1 MNERQYNL
9 VKLFLD
15 KFHVPPKK
23 LATKWDIELTRVLMV
38 DSTPNFEAYYT
49 MPEEDLLTF
58 FGRTTK

>member
-1 MNERQYNL
+1 MNEFQYNL

-15 KFHVPPKK
+15 KFHIPPKK
-23 LATKWDIELTRVLMV
+23 LASKWKIELTRVLLV
-38 DSTPNFEAYYT
+38 ENTPNFDAYDS